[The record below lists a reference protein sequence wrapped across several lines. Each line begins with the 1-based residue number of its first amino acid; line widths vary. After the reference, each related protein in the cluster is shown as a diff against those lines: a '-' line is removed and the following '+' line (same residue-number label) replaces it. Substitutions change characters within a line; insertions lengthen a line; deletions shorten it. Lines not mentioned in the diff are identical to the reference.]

1 MPPCMAEPVPSVEPS
16 SFVAGDTV
24 AWTKSLSDYLP
35 SDWTLSYSF
44 RAEDGGALLNV
55 TGAASGNDHALTISA
70 ASTSTLRPGTW
81 LWHSYVTAGAV
92 RYTVG
97 SGSLSITP
105 NFQNINYT
113 TDLRSSAKKAY
124 DNALAAWE
132 NVRLGQTVTLNG
144 RTYTQ
149 HNLDSL
155 TRYVDRC
162 RLDYA
167 SELRAQEMA
176 KTGIDTRR
184 IGVRFSRV

>member
-1 MPPCMAEPVPSVEPS
+1 MPPRMAAPVPSAEPS

-24 AWTKSLSDYLP
+24 VWTKSLSDYLP

-44 RAEDGGALLNV
+44 RAEDGGDLLNV
-55 TGAASGNDHALTISA
+55 TGAASGNDHSLTIPA
-70 ASTSTLRPGTW
+70 ASTNTLRPGTW

-92 RYTVG
+92 RCTVG
-97 SGSLSITP
+97 NGTLSITP

-155 TRYVDRC
+155 IRYVDRC
-162 RLDYA
+162 RSDYQN
-167 SELRAQEMA
+167 ELQAQEFK
-176 KTGIDTRR
+176 KTGVDPRR